1 MRRKSKYQ
9 LIRKSNNFGNSYSH
23 RGPDVSMKDH
33 NLVVKLAKK
42 CLREIC
48 KKQHE
53 IYFGSNPINYGDAVR
68 HMLIY
73 TENYSRRSWGSY
85 GAIKIN
91 VGHYFGGCGRGVRGF
106 TEYKAFADDPV
117 IGSYRC
123 NDWELLIFGIVA
135 HEVSHHIQDYCG
147 KWTRHLKH
155 SYKKP
160 HGHAFQNIYRTL
172 RRTLVNPLV
181 EESNDR
187 NLQEARTQAD
197 LLKAVRE
204 AA

>member
-1 MRRKSKYQ
+1 MKTMRRKSKYQ

-53 IYFGSNPINYGDAVR
+53 IYSGSSPLTYGEAVR
-68 HMLIY
+68 YMLIY
-73 TENYSRRSWGSY
+73 TEHNSRRSSWGND

-91 VGHYFGGCGRGVRGF
+91 VGCYFGGFGTGVRGF
-106 TEYKAFADDPV
+106 TEYKAYADDPV

-123 NDWELLIFGIVA
+123 NDWELLMLGLVA
-135 HEVSHHIQDYCG
+135 HEVSHHIQYRYG
-147 KWTRHLKH
+147 RWTRHLKH
-155 SYKKP
+155 IYKKP
-160 HGHAFQNIYRTL
+160 HGDGFQSIYRTL

-181 EESNDR
+181 EETR
-187 NLQEARTQAD
+187 
-197 LLKAVRE
+197 KA
-204 AA
+204 A